1 MAEKIN
7 TKARINRHLRIFKDD
22 IWKTNKNKYSK
33 NAKQSYKFLLFI
45 VLFLVPIY
53 PSFSSFIYNN
63 NQYDFDRWDI
73 DEQSILWSFYWDDS
87 IEVENAPILESSDS
101 FLSVN
106 TILDDERDLTWTNE
120 ILDYEVKPWESFYSI
135 AYKFKVSTNSIYW
148 ANNFSKNH
156 TLQPGNILKIPPVSG
171 LIHQVQKWETIWA
184 IAKKYDIDWDL
195 IVSQNLLSVWETLQA
210 GEVLVIP
217 GAIKKIPKPVY
228 KKPVNYASKSDTW
241 YKFAQVAKSQYTTN
255 KGSYNLVWHKP
266 QSWVAWNCTWYVAS
280 YKKVNWRWNANRW
293 MANARAK
300 WHATWSTPKVGSIVQ
315 FTGRWY
321 NPRYGHVAIVM
332 DIKGDNLIVS
342 DMNYRRLY
350 EVTYRK
356 VPINDRSIDWYIYID

>member
-1 MAEKIN
+1 LPTKVN

-22 IWKTNKNKYSK
+22 IWISKKNKKTN
-33 NAKQSYKFLLFI
+33 QSYTFILFVILL
-45 VLFLVPIY
+45 LTPIY
-53 PSFSSFIYNN
+53 PSFASFIHNN
-63 NQYDFDRWDI
+63 NQFNFDRGDI
-73 DEQSILWSFYWDDS
+73 DEQSIIWSYYWDNEEED
-87 IEVENAPILESSDS
+87 EDTPILESSDS

-106 TILDDERDLTWTNE
+106 TILDDERDLSWTNE

-156 TLQPGNILKIPPVSG
+156 TLQPGDILKIPPVSG
-171 LIHQVQKWETIWA
+171 LIHQVKKWETLSA
-184 IAKKYDIDWDL
+184 IAKKYDVDEDKIK
-195 IVSQNLLSVWETLQA
+195 SQNLLSIWETLQA
-210 GEVLVIP
+210 WEVLVIP
-217 GAIKKIPKPVY
+217 GAIKKSPKPIY
-228 KKPVNYASKSDTW
+228 KKPTSYAKTSAKSW
-241 YKFAQVAKSQYTTN
+241 YKFAQAAKSQYTTN
-255 KGSYNLVWHKP
+255 KGSYNLIWHKP
-266 QSWVAWNCTWYVAS
+266 QSWAAWNCTWYVAS

-300 WHATWSTPKVGSIVQ
+300 WHATWSAPKVWAIVQ

-332 DIKGDNLIVS
+332 DLKDDYMIVS

-356 VPINDRSIDWYIYID
+356 VPVNDRSIDWYIYID